1 MTGRQ
6 SDKPNSTKLITLWK
20 RIDSLGSKAMIPSY
34 SKGEERRALVAGA
47 TGGTDGTSTIMPQL
61 RQHLDMEG
69 ATAEE
74 MC

>member
-1 MTGRQ
+1 
-6 SDKPNSTKLITLWK
+6 
-20 RIDSLGSKAMIPSY
+20 MIPSY

-47 TGGTDGTSTIMPQL
+47 TGGADGTSTIMPQL

>member
-1 MTGRQ
+1 
-6 SDKPNSTKLITLWK
+6 
-20 RIDSLGSKAMIPSY
+20 MIPSY

-47 TGGTDGTSTIMPQL
+47 TGGADGTTTMPQL